1 LSTRRSLV
9 EAALRREKSSRIP
22 CFPLVDI
29 VYAAAHCGR
38 PMAQLQLDPAMHADA
53 LSRCASELPIDGV
66 YVNLCLS
73 REQSGRAEMR
83 NGQYEVRLDDALDV
97 RFAENDVAAI
107 AHTDIVSLDDSR
119 IESAGLYHPG
129 MLETFSAIPAGIRD
143 EIAVCVGISGTFSQI
158 GFLYGL
164 QNLMMAMVDRPEEVS
179 RALDRRHEIVLKQ
192 AQELCAAGARFVW
205 IGEGMASGSLISP
218 ALYRRFV
225 LPYEQELAKEL
236 RRLGALSILHIC
248 GNIKPML
255 SDIAESEV
263 DGADI
268 DAPTDWEAAV
278 KTLGPKISLKGN
290 LNPILFLPDNVHQ
303 LASACET
310 TLRIANALAGH
321 ILSTGC
327 LVPRDSCREAFDI
340 AARYCNLTQGTGD
353 GD

>member
-1 LSTRRSLV
+1 
-9 EAALRREKSSRIP
+9 
-22 CFPLVDI
+22 
-29 VYAAAHCGR
+29 
-38 PMAQLQLDPAMHADA
+38 MDPAIHAHA

-73 REQSGRAEMR
+73 REQSGRTDMR
-83 NGQYEVRLDDALDV
+83 NGHYEVRLDDALEV

-107 AHTDIVSLDDSR
+107 AHTDVVSLDDFR

-129 MLETFSAIPAGIRD
+129 MLETLSAIPPDVQD
-143 EIAVCVGISGTFSQI
+143 EIAVCVGLTGTFSQV

-164 QNLMMAMVDRPEEVS
+164 QNLMMAMVDRPEEVT

-192 AQELCAAGARFVW
+192 AQQLCAAGARFVW
-205 IGEGMASGSLISP
+205 IGEGMASGSLISR

-225 LPYEQELAKEL
+225 LPYERDLAKEL

-248 GNIKPML
+248 GNINPML

-268 DAPTDWEAAV
+268 DAPTDWETAV
-278 KTLGPKISLKGN
+278 RTLGPTISLKGN
-290 LNPILFLPDNVHQ
+290 LNPILFLPDNVRQ

-310 TLRIANALAGH
+310 TLRIANAHRGH

-327 LVPRDSCREAFDI
+327 LVPRDSCREAFNI
-340 AARYCNLTQGTGD
+340 AARCCYQAQGTRNGD
-353 GD
+353 

>member
-1 LSTRRSLV
+1 
-9 EAALRREKSSRIP
+9 
-22 CFPLVDI
+22 
-29 VYAAAHCGR
+29 
-38 PMAQLQLDPAMHADA
+38 MARLQLDPAIHAEA
-53 LSRCASELPIDGV
+53 LSCCSRELPIDGV

-73 REQSGRAEMR
+73 RKQSARMKMR
-83 NGQYEVRLDDALDV
+83 GDRFEVRLDDALDIC
-97 RFAENDVAAI
+97 FAENDVAAI
-107 AHTDIVSLDDSR
+107 AHTDIVGLDDPR
-119 IESAGLYHPG
+119 IESAELYHPG
-129 MLETFSAIPAGIRD
+129 MLETFSAIPPEIRD
-143 EIAVCVGISGTFSQI
+143 EVAVCVGISGTFSQV

-179 RALDRRHEIVLKQ
+179 RALDRRQGIVLKQ
-192 AQELCAAGARFVW
+192 AAELCAAGARFVW

-218 ALYRRFV
+218 GLYRRFV
-225 LPYEQELAKEL
+225 LPYERELAREL

-278 KTLGPKISLKGN
+278 KILGPKISLKGN
-290 LNPILFLPDNVHQ
+290 INPMLFLRENVHQ

-310 TLRIANALAGH
+310 TLRVANALPGH

-327 LVPRDSCREAFDI
+327 LVPRDSCREAFGI
-340 AARYCNLTQGTGD
+340 MARCCHAAQGAHHG
-353 GD
+353 G